1 MNHYNVG
8 DEICEEHKN
17 YTRNGV
23 CSNCGACCSNTL
35 PLTKKDVIKLK
46 KYIRKHDIKPI
57 SHAPSVLMQIIIDAI
72 CPFRDNINEKCIIYD
87 ARPTICRLYQ
97 CDKTM
102 ADAIEMVKS
111 GAMEKARTY
120 DVRSLLYGDGSLGL
134 GSVMTLQ
141 AGERQLRKQI
151 QDVKVMYDEQGK
163 SSERTKTVVSL

>member
-8 DEICEEHKN
+8 EICEEHKN

-35 PLTKKDVIKLK
+35 PLTKKDVVKLK

-57 SHAPSVLMQIIIDAI
+57 SHAPSVLMQITIDAI

-97 CDKTM
+97 CDKTWQM
-102 ADAIEMVKS
+102 LSKWLKAVRWKKQKFMMYGHCYTAMV
-111 GAMEKARTY
+111 
-120 DVRSLLYGDGSLGL
+120 V
-134 GSVMTLQ
+134 
-141 AGERQLRKQI
+141 
-151 QDVKVMYDEQGK
+151 
-163 SSERTKTVVSL
+163 